1 MRQEFEVLRDVANLH
16 IVPAENLQTLMEDSN
31 LARMN
36 KAELLAIIRQRSD
49 QQKSWQSTLGKVLR
63 K

>member
-1 MRQEFEVLRDVANLH
+1 MLRDVANLH